1 MNITNQTQ
9 VGVSR
14 ENFKMHIEIN

>member
-14 ENFKMHIEIN
+14 ENLKMHIEIK